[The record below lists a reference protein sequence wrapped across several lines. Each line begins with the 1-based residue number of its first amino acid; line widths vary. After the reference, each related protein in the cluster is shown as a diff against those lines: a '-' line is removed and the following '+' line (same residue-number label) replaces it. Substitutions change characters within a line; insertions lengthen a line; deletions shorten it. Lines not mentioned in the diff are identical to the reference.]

1 MCDDLWMRRTEE
13 RKETSACR
21 IEWKSAFALHDF
33 WLWFMFLAYS
43 HFCEQVA
50 AFEILN
56 GWMNAM
62 QWRKNLINCS
72 IRISNSFTLKTLHKQ
87 KLQRYVL
94 LETVEKKR
102 VHTKRGCSRLSKLIQ
117 WCDST
122 LVLRTC
128 DNIATEIQHPV
139 RNVPSIFAYFSLKI
153 FNELGHERLLPRFR
167 CPNDGMPGGGESI
180 RKYFIRCNDASTHL
194 RQAEQRRNPTQAR
207 TWAPVSPYCFHL
219 VYQSFIK
226 RIDASGGEKRPQ

>member
-128 DNIATEIQHPV
+128 DRNSASSSQCSIDFCIFFAENLQWIGAWTPSATVPV
-139 RNVPSIFAYFSLKI
+139 PERRYARRGRIDQKI
-153 FNELGHERLLPRFR
+153 F
-167 CPNDGMPGGGESI
+167 
-180 RKYFIRCNDASTHL
+180 Y
-194 RQAEQRRNPTQAR
+194 
-207 TWAPVSPYCFHL
+207 
-219 VYQSFIK
+219 
-226 RIDASGGEKRPQ
+226 